1 MQPQNRLINNMTLLS
16 HLLELRR
23 RALRAVV
30 VVACLFFAFSFE
42 ANSLYHLLAQPLL
55 SVLPSGTQMIATAVA
70 APFIVPLKLAFFVSI
85 VVAFPYLIWQLWAF
99 VAPALYQHERR
110 LLWPLLFGSVL
121 LFYTGFAFAYGVV
134 LPLTFRFMVGS
145 LPSGVTMA
153 TDIGCYLD
161 FIMTL
166 FLSFGVAFQ
175 LPLLQAMLCRLGVVS
190 VSSFSEKRPHAIVLA
205 FIAGMLLSPPDV
217 LSQVLL
223 ALPLCLLYEA
233 GILLARWWQ
242 PEKSMRIKK
251 AAE

>member
-1 MQPQNRLINNMTLLS
+1 MRVITS
-16 HLLELRR
+16 YSIHYTK
-23 RALRAVV
+23 
-30 VVACLFFAFSFE
+30 
-42 ANSLYHLLAQPLL
+42 LYD
-55 SVLPSGTQMIATAVA
+55 
-70 APFIVPLKLAFFVSI
+70 FFVSI

-153 TDIGCYLD
+153 TDIGCYLG

-242 PEKSMRIKK
+242 PEKSIV
-251 AAE
+251 